1 MKNRI
6 MAFTIVA
13 TSFSPMAAGTGIL
26 PTQLR
31 CQYVANPLCIDEE
44 RPRLSWVLFSEER
57 AQAQTAYQ
65 VLVASS
71 EEKLAAGEGDLW
83 DSGRVESDQCIQVA
97 YDGRPLQ
104 SLMCAFWRV
113 RVWDRNA
120 KPSDWSETATWQMGL
135 LKPGDWKAKWI
146 GSGIPR
152 PAMLRKTFRLASRPY
167 RATAYVSALGV
178 YELWLNGRRVGDS
191 VLAPEW
197 TDYNKRVQYQA
208 YDVTELLHSGENA
221 LGSTLCEGWYA
232 GRIGI
237 SHIVWPGGPQR
248 GFYGD
253 SPWFLMQLEVELADG
268 KSQMIVSDEAWKATT
283 DGPIRSACILDG
295 EVYDARK
302 EVPGWDRPEF
312 DDSGWKAVRIKSQV
326 TAKLVAQANEP
337 IRIVEE
343 LRPISVTETKPNVF
357 VFDLGQN
364 MTGWCRLSVRGLPGT
379 TISLRHAEVLDAD
392 RNIYTDNL
400 RVPKD
405 GGPGGARQ
413 LDTFI
418 LGRVGEEILEPH
430 FTYHGFRYVEVTGLL
445 QKPQF
450 DSLVGCVIHSDA
462 PRVGRFEC
470 SDWLLNKLMENI
482 VWTQHGN
489 MHSVPTDCPQR
500 DERLGWLG
508 DAQIFSQTAC
518 FNMNMARFYGKVSQ
532 DTRDAQA
539 DDGRFPDFAPHPF
552 DPNARFSGAPG
563 WADGG
568 VIIPWRVYLNY
579 GDTRVLEQHFESAK
593 RWGEYV
599 RAQSPDLIW
608 TGKRGNDYGDWLN
621 GDTLIL
627 EGWPRKGAAVP
638 RELMATAFFAH
649 SAGLLS
655 KMASVLSRTEDAER
669 YAKLAA
675 EIKDAFNRTF
685 VKLDGVIQGDTQAGY
700 ALALHFDLLPE
711 NLREAAAR
719 HMVECIKA
727 RGGHL
732 TTGIQ
737 STGRL
742 MLELT
747 RNGYNDLAYELL
759 NKRTV
764 PSWLYMVEHGATTIW
779 ERWDG
784 YVEGRGYQDPGMNS
798 FNHWAFGAVGEWI
811 YRTIVGINPDE
822 DRPGYKHF
830 TIRPRPGGGLT
841 WANGSYES
849 MHGTIVSDW
858 KVERGDFTLRV
869 TVPVNTTAAV
879 YIPARRREDV
889 TEGGRPAGEAQ
900 GVRFLRSEDG
910 AALYEVASGIYTFV
924 SRGAFKP

>member
-1 MKNRI
+1 
-6 MAFTIVA
+6 
-13 TSFSPMAAGTGIL
+13 MAAGAGIM

-31 CQYVANPLCIDEE
+31 CEYVANPLCIDEE
-44 RPRLSWVLFSEER
+44 RPRLSWVLFAEER
-57 AQAQTAYQ
+57 AQSQTAYQ
-65 VLVASS
+65 VLVASN
-71 EEKLAAGEGDLW
+71 ERKLAVGEGDLW
-83 DSGRVESDQCIQVA
+83 DSGRVESDQCIHVA
-97 YDGRPLQ
+97 YDGKPLQ
-104 SLMCAFWRV
+104 SLMCAFWKV
-113 RVWDRNA
+113 RVWDKNG
-120 KPSDWSETATWQMGL
+120 KPSDWSETGMWQMGL

-146 GSGIPR
+146 GSGQPG
-152 PAMLRKTFRLASRPY
+152 PAMLRKAFSLASPAR
-167 RATAYVSALGV
+167 RATVYMSALGL
-178 YELWLNGRRVGDS
+178 YELRLNGRRVGDH

-208 YDVTELLHSGENA
+208 YDVTHLLRSGENA
-221 LGSTLCEGWYA
+221 AGAMLGDGWYA

-237 SHIVWPGGPQR
+237 SQIVGPGGPQR
-248 GFYGD
+248 GFYGA
-253 SPWFLMQLEVELADG
+253 SSWFLMQLEVELADG
-268 KSQMIVSDEAWKATT
+268 TKQMVVSDETWKATT
-283 DGPIRSACILDG
+283 DGPIRSSCILDG

-302 EVPGWDRPEF
+302 EMPGWDRPEF
-312 DDSGWKAVRIKSQV
+312 DDSGWKAVQVKPQV

-364 MTGWCRLSVRGLPGT
+364 MAGWCRLSVRGLPGT
-379 TISLRHAEVLDAD
+379 TITLRHAEVLDAD
-392 RNIYTDNL
+392 RHIYTDNL
-400 RVPKD
+400 RIPKG

-413 LDTFI
+413 TDTFI
-418 LGRVGEEILEPH
+418 LRGEGEEILEPH
-430 FTYHGFRYVEVTGLL
+430 FTYHGFRYVEVTGLPR
-445 QKPQF
+445 KPEF
-450 DSLVGCVIHSDA
+450 DSLVGCVVHSAA
-462 PRVGRFEC
+462 PPNARFEC
-470 SDWLLNKLMENI
+470 SDTLLDKLMKNI
-482 VWTQHGN
+482 VWTQRGN

-518 FNMNMARFYGKVSQ
+518 FNMNMARFYTKVSQ
-532 DTRDAQA
+532 DICDAQA

-579 GDTRVLEQHFESAK
+579 GDRQVLEQHFESAK
-593 RWGEYV
+593 RWVEYV
-599 RAQSPDLIW
+599 RTQSPNLVW

-621 GDTLIL
+621 GDTLVL
-627 EGWPRKGAAVP
+627 DGWPRTGAAVP

-649 SAGLLS
+649 SAELLS
-655 KMASVLSRTEDAER
+655 KMASVLGRTEDAQS

-675 EIKDAFNRTF
+675 EIKDAFARAF
-685 VKLDGVIQGDTQAGY
+685 VKPDGAIKGDTQAAY
-700 ALALHFDLLPE
+700 ALALHFNLIPE
-711 NLREAAAR
+711 NLQQAAAK
-719 HMVECIKA
+719 HMVKLIEA
-727 RGGHL
+727 RSGSL

-747 RNGYNDLAYELL
+747 RAGHNDLAYELL

-798 FNHWAFGAVGEWI
+798 FNHWALGAVGEWM
-811 YRTIVGINPDE
+811 YRTILGINPDE

-841 WANGSYES
+841 WAKGSYES
-849 MHGTIVSDW
+849 MYGTIVSDW
-858 KVERGDFTLRV
+858 KVGQDVFTLKVRI
-869 TVPVNTTAAV
+869 PVNAGATV
-879 YIPARRREDV
+879 YVPASGPEGV
-889 TEGGRPAGEAQ
+889 TESGRPASEAE
-900 GVRFLRSEDG
+900 GVRFLRFEHG
-910 AALYEVASGIYTFV
+910 EVVYSVGSGSYTFV
-924 SRGAFKP
+924 SRDAFKP